1 VKEKAE
7 VLMQVQQLSEVKDEL
22 TQQVI
27 LYKRHQRLWWKLK
40 KVS

>member
-27 LYKRHQRLWWKLK
+27 LYKKHQRL
-40 KVS
+40 

>member
-27 LYKRHQRLWWKLK
+27 LYKKHQ
-40 KVS
+40 KVKFL